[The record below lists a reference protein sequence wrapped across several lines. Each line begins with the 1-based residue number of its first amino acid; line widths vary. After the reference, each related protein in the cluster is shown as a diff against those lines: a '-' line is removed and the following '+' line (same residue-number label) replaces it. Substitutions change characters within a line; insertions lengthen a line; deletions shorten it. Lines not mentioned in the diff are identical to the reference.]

1 MAQTSNIVSNF
12 TNGSSPSDI
21 VRLLDLLRSSKH
33 HALSPSSR
41 GINKKRTLHQIYD
54 DSEVPIA
61 FEMNTIPP
69 LTEPPRSPGPSSPIV
84 DVLQSLPSKKSRQ
97 DEVPTSTQGA
107 GADTKVLPSSVGL
120 STFAPEDVLS
130 GRGGGTNQHEGN
142 CFFRSLINSHREKY
156 LRSKKNDKPFISR
169 SIVNAIRRRNG
180 RFLKKDEKAGL
191 WYEIGD
197 AAAREKTS
205 QALRQRAPEYRRQIY
220 EKDCQA
226 IRQQHQPTPT
236 LASPLITP
244 PLSPHVMSSTSTTE
258 PLGNIS
264 SPVNPLSP
272 YRNLKKDTYDND
284 AVFQM
289 YSATLRQAHLQEQA
303 QQEALRSRLEQE
315 KAQEALRLEQKL
327 RAVKMLEILTLMGN
341 GTV

>member
-1 MAQTSNIVSNF
+1 M
-12 TNGSSPSDI
+12 
-21 VRLLDLLRSSKH
+21 
-33 HALSPSSR
+33 
-41 GINKKRTLHQIYD
+41 NKKRTLHQIYD
-54 DSEVPIA
+54 GSDAPIA
-61 FEMNTIPP
+61 FEMDTISPF
-69 LTEPPRSPGPSSPIV
+69 TEPPRSPESSSLTA
-84 DVLQSLPSKKSRQ
+84 DVLQSFPSKKPRQ
-97 DEVPTSTQGA
+97 DVVPTSTQGT

-236 LASPLITP
+236 LPTAPHLTTP
-244 PLSPHVMSSTSTTE
+244 PLSPHVMPSTSTTE
-258 PLGNIS
+258 PLGNMT
-264 SPVNPLSP
+264 SPLNPLPSF
-272 YRNLKKDTYDND
+272 RNLEKDAYDND

-289 YSATLRQAHLQEQA
+289 YSATLRQAHLQEQV
-303 QQEALRSRLEQE
+303 QQEALRSRLEQK

-327 RAVKMLEILTLMGN
+327 RTVKMLEILTLMGN
-341 GTV
+341 GTF